1 MISFNLSCKRGHVFQ
16 AWFKDSKTYDRQ
28 RARREVSCPDCG
40 DTAIEK
46 APMAPRLLK
55 SRGDKAERA
64 ARKAAE
70 AKQMLRELR
79 QHVEKTCDNVGDKFA
94 EEARKI
100 HYGEVDPRG
109 IYGDATAEE
118 ASELV
123 EEGIPFGTIPWADRQ
138 DS

>member
-100 HYGEVDPRG
+100 HYGETEPRG
-109 IYGDATAEE
+109 IYGEATDEQHQ
-118 ASELV
+118 ELI
-123 EEGIPFGTIPWADRQ
+123 EEGVEVARIPWLPRSDA
-138 DS
+138 

>member
-28 RARREVSCPDCG
+28 RARREVACPECG
-40 DTAIEK
+40 NTTIEK

-64 ARKAAE
+64 AARKAALIN
-70 AKQMLRELR
+70 QLRELR
-79 QHVEKTCDNVGDKFA
+79 RHVEATCDNVGDKFA

-100 HYGEVDPRG
+100 HYGETDPRG
-109 IYGDATAEE
+109 IYGDATPEE
-118 ASELV
+118 ARELA
-123 EEGIPFGTIPWADRQ
+123 EEGIPFGAIPWIDRH

>member
-28 RARREVSCPDCG
+28 RARREVACPECG
-40 DTAIEK
+40 NTTIEK

-64 ARKAAE
+64 AARKAALIN
-70 AKQMLRELR
+70 QLRELR
-79 QHVEKTCDNVGDKFA
+79 RHVEATCDNVGDKFA

-100 HYGEVDPRG
+100 HYGETDPRG
-109 IYGDATAEE
+109 IYGDATPEEARELAEE
-118 ASELV
+118 GSPCGA
-123 EEGIPFGTIPWADRQ
+123 IPWIDRH
-138 DS
+138 DC